1 MGTRSG
7 TPPRSLETSSA
18 KFCRSRNRFV
28 RRQFFS
34 AINGGIVMAFEVSI
48 ESAFVDPGTNAL
60 QFVMR
65 DPLTDEYIT
74 VLVGADALRKLG
86 GSDNPLKILEPF
98 TFNLQR
104 ARLPKLTRTARV
116 E

>member
-1 MGTRSG
+1 MFSVHST
-7 TPPRSLETSSA
+7 LEL
-18 KFCRSRNRFV
+18 
-28 RRQFFS
+28 QP
-34 AINGGIVMAFEVSI
+34 GGVMPFEVSI

-86 GSDNPLKILEPF
+86 GSDNPLKLLELF
-98 TFNLQR
+98 HVQLAACAAAKIDTNGSR
-104 ARLPKLTRTARV
+104 RV
-116 E
+116 TYIDASDLGGP

>member
-1 MGTRSG
+1 
-7 TPPRSLETSSA
+7 
-18 KFCRSRNRFV
+18 
-28 RRQFFS
+28 
-34 AINGGIVMAFEVSI
+34 MAFEVSI

-86 GSDNPLKILEPF
+86 GSDNPLKILELF
-98 TFNLQR
+98 HVQLAACAAAKIDTNCSR
-104 ARLPKLTRTARV
+104 RV
-116 E
+116 TYIDASDLGGA